1 MFAFAGKVTLSP
13 VLVVVKLKDWKLWL
27 MLLVWVTDA
36 SRNRVTLV
44 IEAAFGVPTNTVC
57 P

>member
-1 MFAFAGKVTLSP
+1 MFAFAGMVTFSP

-36 SRNRVTLV
+36 SRNKVTLV

>member
-1 MFAFAGKVTLSP
+1 MFAFAGIVTFIP
-13 VLVVVKLKDWKLWL
+13 VLVVVKLRDWKLWL

-36 SRNRVTLV
+36 SRNKVTFV
-44 IEAAFGVPTNTVC
+44 IEDALGVPTNTVC

>member
-1 MFAFAGKVTLSP
+1 MFAFAGIVTLSP
-13 VLVVVKLKDWKLWL
+13 VLVAVKLKDWKLWL

-36 SRNRVTLV
+36 SRNKVTFL
-44 IEAAFGVPTNTVC
+44 IDDASGVPMNTVC

>member
-1 MFAFAGKVTLSP
+1 MFAFVGMVTFRP
-13 VLVVVKLKDWKLWL
+13 VLVVVKVKDWKLWL
-27 MLLVWVTDA
+27 MLLVWVTEA
-36 SRNRVTLV
+36 SRNKVTLV

>member
-1 MFAFAGKVTLSP
+1 MFAFAGMVTFSP

-36 SRNRVTLV
+36 SRNRVTFV
-44 IEAAFGVPTNTVC
+44 IEDALGVPTNTVC

>member
-1 MFAFAGKVTLSP
+1 MFAFVGMVTFRP
-13 VLVVVKLKDWKLWL
+13 VLVVEKLKDWKLWL
-27 MLLVWVTDA
+27 MLLVWVTEA
-36 SRNRVTLV
+36 SRNKVTLV